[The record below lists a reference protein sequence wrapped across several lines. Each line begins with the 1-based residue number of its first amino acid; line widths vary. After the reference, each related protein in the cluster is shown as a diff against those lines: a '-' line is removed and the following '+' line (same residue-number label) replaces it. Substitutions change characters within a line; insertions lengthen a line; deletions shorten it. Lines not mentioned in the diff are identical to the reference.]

1 MNAQTI
7 NALEIVMVI
16 LYTLSR
22 LSASVAV
29 VYFLCNADI
38 TNGWKVFLIALAIII
53 GLGFNVKYKNPNAQC
68 GNHDFPVFNGILEY
82 LLICPQI
89 CPLI

>member
-1 MNAQTI
+1 MNAHTI

-22 LSASVAV
+22 LSASAAV

-38 TNGWKVFLIALAIII
+38 TNGWKVFLIALAIIV
-53 GLGFNVKYKNPNAQC
+53 GLGFNVKYENPNAQC
-68 GNHDFPVFNGILEY
+68 DECALKGQDSVNILGTK
-82 LLICPQI
+82 
-89 CPLI
+89 